1 MPLRRNTK
9 IELLRRTPLFS
20 GCSKRQLGEIAAIA
34 DEIEIAEGKAFIRE
48 GERGREFFAVIDG
61 TVDVRKK
68 GRRVTITGRNEKLKD
83 QLGVPVVATRVTGTD
98 AVSDGVTGLLVPAR
112 ESAPLAAAVVELA
125 RNPQLRHNFS
135 RAAVDLIRTR
145 YAEPRVNQLWT
156 AEYRRLARE
165 SFPDHAL
172 VVMSAENRI

>member
-68 GRRVTITGRNEKLKD
+68 GRRVT
-83 QLGVPVVATRVTGTD
+83 VTGGNEFFGGIALLSGAPRNATVT
-98 AVSDGVTGLLVPAR
+98 ATSPMRALVIASREFDGLMR
-112 ESAPLAAAVVELA
+112 RS
-125 RNPQLRHNFS
+125 PQLQVKLLRS
-135 RAAVDLIRTR
+135 L
-145 YAEPRVNQLWT
+145 AERMAPN
-156 AEYRRLARE
+156 E
-165 SFPDHAL
+165 S
-172 VVMSAENRI
+172 V

>member
-34 DEIEIAEGKAFIRE
+34 DEIEIAEGKEFIRE

-68 GRRVTITGRNEKLKD
+68 GRRVT
-83 QLGVPVVATRVTGTD
+83 VTGGNEFFGEIALLSGAPRNATVT
-98 AVSDGVTGLLVPAR
+98 ATSPMRALVIASREFDGLMR
-112 ESAPLAAAVVELA
+112 RS
-125 RNPQLRHNFS
+125 PQLQLKLLRS
-135 RAAVDLIRTR
+135 L
-145 YAEPRVNQLWT
+145 AERMAPN
-156 AEYRRLARE
+156 E
-165 SFPDHAL
+165 S
-172 VVMSAENRI
+172 V